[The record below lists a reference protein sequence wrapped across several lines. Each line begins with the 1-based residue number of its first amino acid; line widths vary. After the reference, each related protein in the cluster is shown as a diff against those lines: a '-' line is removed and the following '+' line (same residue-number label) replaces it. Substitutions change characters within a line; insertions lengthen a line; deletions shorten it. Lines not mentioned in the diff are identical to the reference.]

1 MASSDHPLDDRRP
14 KPHRKYHY
22 REAFVRSPNL
32 GLNPIK
38 VERISDG
45 IAILKAVGEGKLCV
59 CTRTRP
65 KNGGWYT
72 MAECD
77 LRELSGK
84 TEAAIYA
91 LLDKKTDDLSKSFH
105 GKYVLEDRIIK

>member
-1 MASSDHPLDDRRP
+1 MEPDRRTTP
-14 KPHRKYHY
+14 RKYHY
-22 REAFVRSPNL
+22 REAFVTSPNL

-45 IAILKAVGEGKLCV
+45 IAILKAIGEGKLSV
-59 CTRTRP
+59 CTLKRP
-65 KNGGWYT
+65 KTGGYYA

-84 TEAAIYA
+84 TEAAILA
-91 LLDKKTDDLSKSFH
+91 LLDKKTDQLSERVD
-105 GKYVLEDRIIK
+105 GKYVLKDRIAEQNL

>member
-1 MASSDHPLDDRRP
+1 MPERQP
-14 KPHRKYHY
+14 KYHY
-22 REAFVRSPNL
+22 REAFVKAPTL

-45 IAILKAVGEGKLCV
+45 IAVLKAIGEGKLCV

-65 KNGGWYT
+65 KTGGYYA

-84 TEAAIYA
+84 TEDAIYA
-91 LLDKKTDDLSKSFH
+91 LLDKKTDQLSLKVD
-105 GKYVLEDRIIK
+105 GKYVLEDRIKT